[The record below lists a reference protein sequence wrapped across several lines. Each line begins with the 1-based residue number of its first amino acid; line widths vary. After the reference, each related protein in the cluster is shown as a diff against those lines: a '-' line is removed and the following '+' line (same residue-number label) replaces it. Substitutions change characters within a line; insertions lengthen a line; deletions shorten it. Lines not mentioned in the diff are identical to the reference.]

1 MKPGTGGRLVNCD
14 DEARR
19 QAERLHLR
27 REYVRCRD
35 AGRDKLL
42 TGPHGD
48 LTRKLLAVVRGA
60 VMLQPDNVV
69 RFLLDN
75 SGRLRAMDEDVQF
88 EMLHL
93 AAEIV
98 ADLRMAERI
107 DGLSSPLPDQHD
119 DIFLILRTFI
129 RG

>member
-1 MKPGTGGRLVNCD
+1 MKPGNGRKLVNCD

-27 REYVRCRD
+27 REYVRHRE

-42 TGPHGD
+42 SGPD
-48 LTRKLLAVVRGA
+48 SDFTRELLAIIRGA

-75 SGRLRAMDEDVQF
+75 THRLRAMDENAQF
-88 EMLHL
+88 ELLHL
-93 AAEIV
+93 AAEVI
-98 ADLRMAERI
+98 ADLRVADGI
-107 DGLSSPLPDQHD
+107 DALSDPLPDRQD
-119 DIFLILRTFI
+119 DIFIILRTFI

>member
-1 MKPGTGGRLVNCD
+1 MKPGTGGRLVDCD

-27 REYVRCRD
+27 REYVRHRE

-42 TGPHGD
+42 TGPHSD
-48 LTRKLLAVVRGA
+48 FTRELLAVVRGA

-69 RFLLDN
+69 GFLLNN
-75 SGRLRAMDEDVQF
+75 SERLRAMDEDAQF
-88 EMLHL
+88 ELLHL
-93 AAEIV
+93 AAEII
-98 ADLRMAERI
+98 ADLRMAEGL
-107 DGLSSPLPDQHD
+107 DGLSDPLPDQQD
-119 DIFLILRTFI
+119 DIFVILRTFV